1 MSPDATLFRIGQ
13 LAVSRDMLAAIL
25 AAAVV
30 LLILLVLF
38 LVWRAGRMHR
48 QQRRAGEER
57 LRMLELQLSEMSGQ
71 LRQQAEAASA
81 RDAHIAR
88 LLAERLDTVSLRVGQ
103 GLQEQAERTSEH
115 LRQLSERLAVID
127 RAQATIDTLSGEVL
141 ALQRILSD
149 KQARGAFGQAR
160 MEAIVSDALPA
171 SAYEFQPTLPGGA
184 RPDCLIRL
192 PGSDLKIVVD
202 AKFPLEAFEALR
214 NAAGERERKEA
225 VQRLR
230 GDITRHIR
238 DISSKY
244 LIPGET
250 HETAIMFV
258 PSESVY
264 AELHENHPDLV
275 QKAHRA
281 RVVLASPNVL
291 MLMIQTM
298 QSLYRDARM
307 REAAGVIRREVGL
320 LLEDVDRLRRRA
332 LDLQRLFGRTAD
344 EVDRLLV
351 SSEKISR
358 RGERIV
364 NLDPEE
370 TDGMP
375 DG

>member
-13 LAVSRDMLAAIL
+13 LSADRDLIATGLPI
-25 AAAVV
+25 AAAA
-30 LLILLVLF
+30 LLVLALF
-38 LVWRAGRMHR
+38 LAWHAGRAHGR
-48 QQRRAGEER
+48 KRPDGEER
-57 LRMLELQLSEMSGQ
+57 LRALERQLLEMTGQ

-141 ALQRILSD
+141 TLQRILSD

-171 SAYEFQPTLPGGA
+171 SAYEFQPPLPGGA

-214 NAAGERERKEA
+214 RAAGERERKEA
-225 VQRLR
+225 TRRLR
-230 GDITRHIR
+230 GDVSRHIR

-264 AELHENHPDLV
+264 AEIHENHPDLV

-307 REAAGVIRREVGL
+307 REAAGIIRREVGL

-332 LDLQRLFGRTAD
+332 LDLQRFFGRAAG

-351 SSEKISR
+351 SSEKIAR
-358 RGERIV
+358 RGERIAD
-364 NLDPEE
+364 LDPEE
-370 TDGMP
+370 TDDAR

>member
-13 LAVSRDMLAAIL
+13 FAMSRDMLAAIL

-38 LVWRAGRMHR
+38 LMWRAGRMHR

-57 LRMLELQLSEMSGQ
+57 LRMLERQLSEMSGQ

-81 RDAHIAR
+81 RDAHISR
-88 LLAERLDTVSLRVGQ
+88 LLAERLDSVSLRVGQ

-127 RAQATIDTLSGEVL
+127 RAQATIDSLSGEVL

-171 SAYEFQPTLPGGA
+171 AAYEFQPTLPGGA

-230 GDITRHIR
+230 SDVARHIR

-264 AELHENHPDLV
+264 AEIHENHPDLV

-281 RVVLASPNVL
+281 RVVMASPNVL

-332 LDLQRLFGRTAD
+332 LDLQRFFGRTAD

-351 SSEKISR
+351 SSEKIAR

-364 NLDPEE
+364 DLELEE
-370 TDGMP
+370 TEETPEG
-375 DG
+375 

>member
-1 MSPDATLFRIGQ
+1 MSPDAILFRIGQ
-13 LAVSRDMLAAIL
+13 FTVSRDMLATAL
-25 AAAVV
+25 PVAVV
-30 LLILLVLF
+30 LLLLLVL
-38 LVWRAGRMHR
+38 LLTWRAGRLHR
-48 QQRRAGEER
+48 WQTRAGEER
-57 LRMLELQLSEMSGQ
+57 LRILERQLAEMSGQ

-81 RDAHIAR
+81 RDAHISR
-88 LLAERLDTVSLRVGQ
+88 LLAERLDSVSLRVGQ

-214 NAAGERERKEA
+214 NAASEHERKEA
-225 VQRLR
+225 AQRLR
-230 GDITRHIR
+230 GDVARHVR
-238 DISSKY
+238 DIASKY

-250 HETAIMFV
+250 HDTAIMFV

-264 AELHENHPDLV
+264 AEIHENHPDLV

-281 RVVLASPNVL
+281 RIVLASPNVL

-307 REAAGVIRREVGL
+307 REAAGIIRREVGL
-320 LLEDVDRLRRRA
+320 LMEDVDRLRRRA
-332 LDLQRLFGRTAD
+332 LDLQRFFGRTAD

-351 SSEKISR
+351 SSEKIAR
-358 RGERIV
+358 RGERIAS
-364 NLDPEE
+364 LELEE
-370 TDGMP
+370 TEETRKS
-375 DG
+375 

>member
-13 LAVSRDMLAAIL
+13 LAVNRDMLTAAL
-25 AAAVV
+25 PAAVM
-30 LLILLVLF
+30 LLLLLVLLF
-38 LVWRAGRMHR
+38 IWRANRLHR
-48 QQRRAGEER
+48 RVDEER
-57 LRMLELQLSEMSGQ
+57 LRMLERQLSEMTGQ
-71 LRQQAEAASA
+71 LRQQAETASA

-88 LLAERLDTVSLRVGQ
+88 LLAERLDAVSLRVGQ

-141 ALQRILSD
+141 TLQRILSD

-160 MEAIVSDALPA
+160 MEAIISDALPA
-171 SAYEFQPTLPGGA
+171 SAYEFQPALPGGA

-214 NAAGERERKEA
+214 RAADKRARKEA
-225 VQRLR
+225 TQRLR
-230 GDITRHIR
+230 TDVTRHIR
-238 DISSKY
+238 DISTKY

-264 AELHENHPDLV
+264 AEIHENHPDLV

-307 REAAGVIRREVGL
+307 REAAGIIRREVGL

-332 LDLQRLFGRTAD
+332 LDLQRFFGRTAD
-344 EVDRLLV
+344 EVDKLLV
-351 SSEKISR
+351 SSEKIAR

-364 NLDPEE
+364 NLELDEAE
-370 TDGMP
+370 KTP
-375 DG
+375 DD

>member
-1 MSPDATLFRIGQ
+1 MPLDATLFRIGQ
-13 LAVSRDMLAAIL
+13 FAVTRDMLAAALFSIL
-25 AAAVV
+25 LLV
-30 LLILLVLF
+30 LLLVLF
-38 LVWRAGRMHR
+38 LLWRTARMR
-48 QQRRAGEER
+48 QHADEQRFRTLER
-57 LRMLELQLSEMSGQ
+57 QLSEMTGQ
-71 LRQQAEAASA
+71 LRQQAETASA

-141 ALQRILSD
+141 TLQRILSD
-149 KQARGAFGQAR
+149 KQARGAFGQVR
-160 MEAIVSDALPA
+160 MEAIISDALPA

-192 PGSDLKIVVD
+192 PGSELKIVVD

-214 NAAGERERKEA
+214 RAVDKQTRKEA
-225 VQRLR
+225 TQRLHA
-230 GDITRHIR
+230 DVTRHIR
-238 DISSKY
+238 DISAKY
-244 LIPGET
+244 LIPGKT

-264 AELHENHPDLV
+264 AEIHENHPDLV
-275 QKAHRA
+275 QKAHKA

-307 REAAGVIRREVGL
+307 REAAGMIRREVGL
-320 LLEDVDRLRRRA
+320 LLEDVERLRRRA
-332 LDLQRLFGRTAD
+332 LDLQRFFGRTAD

-351 SSEKISR
+351 SSEKIAR

-364 NLDPEE
+364 NLELDEAEE
-370 TDGMP
+370 AP
-375 DG
+375 DD

>member
-1 MSPDATLFRIGQ
+1 MSPDAILFRIGQ
-13 LAVSRDMLAAIL
+13 FTVSRDIL
-25 AAAVV
+25 ATALPVAVV
-30 LLILLVLF
+30 LLLLLVL
-38 LVWRAGRMHR
+38 LLTWRAGRLHR
-48 QQRRAGEER
+48 RQTRAEEER
-57 LRMLELQLSEMSGQ
+57 LRILERQLAEMSGQ

-81 RDAHIAR
+81 RDAHISR
-88 LLAERLDTVSLRVGQ
+88 LLAERLDSVSLRVGQ

-214 NAAGERERKEA
+214 NAAGEHERKEA
-225 VQRLR
+225 AQRLR
-230 GDITRHIR
+230 GDVARHVR
-238 DISSKY
+238 DIASKY

-250 HETAIMFV
+250 HDTAIMFV

-264 AELHENHPDLV
+264 AEIHENHPDLV

-281 RVVLASPNVL
+281 RIVLASPNVL

-307 REAAGVIRREVGL
+307 REAAGIIRREVGL
-320 LLEDVDRLRRRA
+320 LMEDVDRLRRRA
-332 LDLQRLFGRTAD
+332 LDLQRFFGRTAD

-351 SSEKISR
+351 SSEKIAR
-358 RGERIV
+358 RGERIAS
-364 NLDPEE
+364 LELEE
-370 TDGMP
+370 TEETRKS
-375 DG
+375 

>member
-1 MSPDATLFRIGQ
+1 MSPDTILFRIGQ
-13 LAVSRDMLAAIL
+13 FTVSRDMLVTAL
-25 AAAVV
+25 PVAVV
-30 LLILLVLF
+30 LLLLLVL
-38 LVWRAGRMHR
+38 LLTWRAGRLHR
-48 QQRRAGEER
+48 RQTRAEEER
-57 LRMLELQLSEMSGQ
+57 LRILERQLAEMSGQ

-81 RDAHIAR
+81 RDAHISR
-88 LLAERLDTVSLRVGQ
+88 LLAERLDSVSLRVGQ

-225 VQRLR
+225 AQRLR
-230 GDITRHIR
+230 GDVARHVR
-238 DISSKY
+238 DIASKY

-250 HETAIMFV
+250 HDTAIMFV

-264 AELHENHPDLV
+264 AEIHENHPDLV

-281 RVVLASPNVL
+281 RIVLASPNVL

-307 REAAGVIRREVGL
+307 REAAGIIRREVGL
-320 LLEDVDRLRRRA
+320 LMEDVDRLRRRA
-332 LDLQRLFGRTAD
+332 LDLQRFFGRTAD

-351 SSEKISR
+351 SSEKIAR
-358 RGERIV
+358 RGERIAS
-364 NLDPEE
+364 LELEE
-370 TDGMP
+370 TEETRKS
-375 DG
+375 

>member
-13 LAVSRDMLAAIL
+13 SVMSRDMLAAAL
-25 AAAVV
+25 PVAVA
-30 LLILLVLF
+30 LLLLLVLL
-38 LVWRAGRMHR
+38 LVWRTGRAHR
-48 QQRRAGEER
+48 RQRRAEEER
-57 LRMLELQLSEMSGQ
+57 LRLLERQLAEMSGQ
-71 LRQQAEAASA
+71 LRQQAETASA

-88 LLAERLDTVSLRVGQ
+88 LLAERLDSVSLRVGQ

-127 RAQATIDTLSGEVL
+127 RAQATIDSLSGEVL

-171 SAYEFQPTLPGGA
+171 SAYEFQPTLPGGV

-214 NAAGERERKEA
+214 TATGERERKEA
-225 VQRLR
+225 TQRLR
-230 GDITRHIR
+230 GDVARHIR

-264 AELHENHPDLV
+264 AEIHENHPDLV

-332 LDLQRLFGRTAD
+332 LDLQRFFGRTAD

-351 SSEKISR
+351 SSEKIAR
-358 RGERIV
+358 RGERIA
-364 NLDPEE
+364 NLELEE
-370 TDGMP
+370 TEETP
-375 DG
+375 ET

>member
-13 LAVSRDMLAAIL
+13 FAVSRDMLAAIL

-38 LVWRAGRMHR
+38 LMWRAGRMHR

-57 LRMLELQLSEMSGQ
+57 LRMLERQLSEMSGQ

-81 RDAHIAR
+81 RDAHISR
-88 LLAERLDTVSLRVGQ
+88 LLAERLDSVSLRVGQ

-127 RAQATIDTLSGEVL
+127 RAQATIDSLSGEVL

-171 SAYEFQPTLPGGA
+171 AAYEFQPTLPGGA

-230 GDITRHIR
+230 GDVARHIR

-264 AELHENHPDLV
+264 AEIHENHPDLV

-332 LDLQRLFGRTAD
+332 LDLQRFFGRTAD

-351 SSEKISR
+351 SSEKIAR

-364 NLDPEE
+364 DLELEE
-370 TDGMP
+370 TEETPEG
-375 DG
+375 